1 MQCLTNIVGVTTSDC
16 QCIIN
21 GLTPEEVA
29 ALKVS
34 KSGLFLDDLEGGV
47 HLKALANVDACRK
60 MSQMANTAIAN
71 ATKRTEDDLVVAMNN
86 RYEKN
91 KNTFMGQ
98 IGRMSYAQTLPV
110 SRRWQFVRIRPIDVS
125 DAVMILSKVTVIIN
139 EARTFNIRLFKVA
152 CNSVMGEQI
161 AAWPVTTTANAYQSV
176 ILTTPLKIAF
186 YENGQQYEYYFAYD
200 RDEDGGTMQPKDTK
214 IECATCPSSQQKIG
228 LNEFVTIYGGEIDDI
243 NNLQN
248 PNLDSFSHG
257 LILDVAIKCDNE
269 KLFCRE
275 YNEDDAIAVAM
286 SYAVWFKAGELLIED
301 VLKQPDVNRYTTMA
315 REYLWGKRNHF
326 RTEYESRINYMS
338 AVIDVT
344 ASNCYVC
351 RETTNQPFYAPI
363 MS

>member
-1 MQCLTNIVGVTTSDC
+1 MQCLTNIVGVTTSEC
-16 QCIIN
+16 QCIIQ
-21 GLTPEEVA
+21 GLTPQEVA
-29 ALKVS
+29 SLKVS
-34 KSGLFLDDLEGGV
+34 TSGLFLDDLPGGV
-47 HLKALANVDACRK
+47 HLKALTNTDACRK
-60 MSQMANTAIAN
+60 MSQMALTAITN
-71 ATKRTEDDLVVAMNN
+71 AVKTTEDDLVVAMNN

-91 KNTFMGQ
+91 RNTYMGQ
-98 IGRMSYAQTLPV
+98 IGRLSYAQTLPV
-110 SRRWQFVRIRPIDVS
+110 SRRWQFVRIRPNDIS

-139 EARTFNIRLFKVA
+139 EARTFNIRLFKVPY
-152 CNSVMGEQI
+152 NSVMGEQI
-161 AAWPVTTTANAYQSV
+161 AAWPVTTTAHAYQSV
-176 ILTTPLKIAF
+176 ILPTPLKMAF
-186 YENGQQYEYYFAYD
+186 YENGQQYEYYFAFD
-200 RDEDGGTMQPKDTK
+200 RDEDGGTMMPKDTK

-228 LNEFVTIYGGEIDDI
+228 LNEFVNIYGGEIDDI

-248 PNLDSFSHG
+248 PNLDSYSHG

-286 SYAVWFKAGELLIED
+286 SRAVWFKAGELLIED

-326 RTEYESRINYMS
+326 RAEYESRINYMA

-351 RETTNQPFYAPI
+351 RETANQPFFAPI
-363 MS
+363 FS